1 MKQVEKSGKT
11 VEEAVEAALAEL
23 QVTRDQVE
31 VQVLEEPTKGL
42 FGILGG
48 KAARVL
54 VIVKDNPVE
63 KAKAF
68 LAGIFERMNIEK
80 VEIEASKK
88 EDYIVINFKGPDLG
102 VLIGRRGDTLDALQY
117 LVNLVA
123 NKNSK
128 ERARFILD
136 VEGYRKRREETL
148 GKLAFR
154 LAEKVKRKGKDVV
167 LEPMSPHERR
177 IIHTALQDHK
187 EVFTYSEG
195 DEPFRKVI
203 IAPKK

>member
-68 LAGIFERMNIEK
+68 
-80 VEIEASKK
+80 
-88 EDYIVINFKGPDLG
+88 
-102 VLIGRRGDTLDALQY
+102 
-117 LVNLVA
+117 
-123 NKNSK
+123 
-128 ERARFILD
+128 
-136 VEGYRKRREETL
+136 
-148 GKLAFR
+148 
-154 LAEKVKRKGKDVV
+154 
-167 LEPMSPHERR
+167 
-177 IIHTALQDHK
+177 
-187 EVFTYSEG
+187 
-195 DEPFRKVI
+195 
-203 IAPKK
+203 